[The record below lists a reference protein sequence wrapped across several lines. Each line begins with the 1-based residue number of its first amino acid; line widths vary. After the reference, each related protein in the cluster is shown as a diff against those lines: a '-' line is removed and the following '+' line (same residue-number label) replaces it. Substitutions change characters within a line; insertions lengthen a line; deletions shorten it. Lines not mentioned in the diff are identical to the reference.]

1 MFAKKNSTHAVKYK
15 QYIKTITEDV
25 LAKSQGCLCK
35 LLSYSSFLAA
45 AVISYSFTCFVKGN
59 LLPLNEAINLIH
71 CLLSMTV
78 ALLHGAVMGE
88 MIVSLVT

>member
-1 MFAKKNSTHAVKYK
+1 MIILF
-15 QYIKTITEDV
+15 
-25 LAKSQGCLCK
+25 LF
-35 LLSYSSFLAA
+35 FLAA
-45 AVISYSFTCFVKGN
+45 AAISYSLSRFVKRN

-71 CLLSMTV
+71 CLSCMTV